1 MLLIT
6 LVVSIAYAHKPWV
19 AAPSEY
25 TGASDAF
32 VSEEPDVSIVVYAER
47 ECAAPRLW
55 VAGDLEAGQEWF
67 VQLGLPQADVLAGW
81 RPSLAVVAEGLP
93 QVDLGFALPEG
104 HGAVV
109 FEGADEPA
117 AFEEPFTGTSDW
129 ILVEERVTAPVS
141 GRAYVVAWDPA
152 GAAGRMWI
160 ATGERE
166 SFTSDDW
173 QRIRDLLDDVRDFH
187 GLEGEPVP
195 APVAC
200 ALPEQDADEAEDADA
215 APAGC
220 AVAPGRWPGLIALVA
235 ACSAMF
241 GRRARRA

>member
-1 MLLIT
+1 MWFIMLAA
-6 LVVSIAYAHKPWV
+6 SSAYAHKPWV
-19 AAPSEY
+19 AAPPEY
-25 TGASDAF
+25 TSAPDAF
-32 VSEEPDVSIVVYAER
+32 VSQEPDVSIVVYAER
-47 ECAAPRLW
+47 DCAAPRLW

-93 QVDLGFALPEG
+93 QVDLGFPLPEG

-152 GAAGRMWI
+152 GAAGRLWI

-166 SFTSDDW
+166 SFTSEDW

-200 ALPEQDADEAEDADA
+200 TLPEEDADA
-215 APAGC
+215 GADSPDAASGC
-220 AVAPGRWPGLIALVA
+220 AVAPGRWPGLVALLVA
-235 ACSAMF
+235 CATAFSRR
-241 GRRARRA
+241 GRRA

>member
-1 MLLIT
+1 MWWFAF
-6 LVVSIAYAHKPWV
+6 VVPTAYAHKPWV
-19 AAPSEY
+19 ASPSEY
-25 TGASDAF
+25 TSATDAF

-47 ECAAPRLW
+47 DCAAPDLW

-93 QVDLGFALPEG
+93 EVDLGFPLPEG
-104 HGAVV
+104 HGAIV
-109 FEGADEPA
+109 FEGAGEPA

-152 GAAGRMWI
+152 GAAGRLWI

-166 SFTSDDW
+166 SFTSEDW
-173 QRIRDLLDDVRDFH
+173 ERIRDLLDDVRAFH

-200 ALPEQDADEAEDADA
+200 PLPEEDAPALADTEEA
-215 APAGC
+215 AAGC
-220 AVAPGRWPGLIALVA
+220 AVAPGRWPGLTVLA
-235 ACSAMF
+235 AVCAVVF
-241 GRRARRA
+241 GRRERRA